1 MRSLLVLLFSVF
13 FCASL
18 HAEVLTVDSLVGLK
32 ALGFSDSE
40 IKEQIIQS
48 GHTVNLSDVD
58 LVALKNAG
66 FSEALINFIRHP
78 EETVHK
84 TDNQPAG
91 IGQDRLQPI
100 SKTQDGSPGSGS
112 PQTPHPIN
120 APAEEPPENTQS
132 PSVTPDIPKV
142 VFSEQVLLI
151 QQHLNQ
157 LGYNAGVEDG
167 IMGSKTSAA
176 IRNFQANS
184 GITVDGQ
191 PSAQLLV
198 LLAQQVRQ
206 DGGRVQRYQ
215 NVHQQLI
222 GGWQTLYQGNYGYP
236 TQMYLDLLDDGT
248 FASSSTS
255 SMGYAEG
262 SGTYQVQG
270 NTLILRNEYGQ
281 VENYTFRVQ
290 GQQLIVHMPQ
300 VGAEVVFTRYE

>member
-13 FCASL
+13 FCTGL

-32 ALGFSDSE
+32 ALGFSESE

-48 GHTVNLSDVD
+48 GHTINLSDVD
-58 LVALKNAG
+58 LAALKNAG
-66 FSEALINFIRHP
+66 FSEALINFIRHA
-78 EETVHK
+78 EETAHEA
-84 TDNQPAG
+84 DNQPAG
-91 IGQDRLQPI
+91 TGQDRLQPI
-100 SKTQDGSPGSGS
+100 SKTQEGSSGSGL
-112 PQTPHPIN
+112 PQTRQPITAPSEEPSSV
-120 APAEEPPENTQS
+120 APA
-132 PSVTPDIPKV
+132 IPKV

-151 QQHLNQ
+151 QQQLNQ
-157 LGYNAGVEDG
+157 LGYNAGIEDG
-167 IMGSKTSAA
+167 IMGSKTATA
-176 IRNFQANS
+176 IRSFQANS

-198 LLAQQVRQ
+198 LLAQQVQQ
-206 DGGRVQRYQ
+206 DGGRRQGHQSIY
-215 NVHQQLI
+215 QQLI

-262 SGTYQVQG
+262 GGTYQIQG

-281 VENYTFRVQ
+281 TENYTFRIQ